1 LQVRPDEAISLGR
14 TGVQVTRLGV
24 GCAWFGNLYQAVPE
38 DAATAVLAR
47 AFELGIR
54 LVDTAP
60 LYGFG
65 LAERRIAPALALVSR
80 DDFVLSTKVGRT
92 LRARRPN
99 DPLDLAYD
107 GNGPLFVDAAALY
120 AEFDFSYEAVMRS
133 IEESLGRLGVERL
146 DIVLIHDPDDHY
158 AQAVDGAYRALHS
171 LRDEGVVGA
180 IGAGMNQPGMLARF
194 ARDTDIDCVLL
205 AGCYTLLDQSGAEEM
220 LPECARRGIGV
231 VLGGVFNTGVL
242 AQPSP
247 QACYK
252 YQVVPDDVLARVRQL
267 ARICES
273 HGVPLKAAA
282 LQFPFRHPA
291 VTSVLTGVRSTV
303 ELDDNASL
311 LQLPVPEAMWQEL
324 YSSGLLSS
332 PRDEP

>member
-1 LQVRPDEAISLGR
+1 
-14 TGVQVTRLGV
+14 
-24 GCAWFGNLYQAVPE
+24 
-38 DAATAVLAR
+38 
-47 AFELGIR
+47 
-54 LVDTAP
+54 
-60 LYGFG
+60 
-65 LAERRIAPALALVSR
+65 
-80 DDFVLSTKVGRT
+80 
-92 LRARRPN
+92 
-99 DPLDLAYD
+99 
-107 GNGPLFVDAAALY
+107 
-120 AEFDFSYEAVMRS
+120 MRS
-133 IEESLGRLGVERL
+133 VEESLGRLGLERL
-146 DIVLIHDPDDHY
+146 DIVLMHDPDDHY
-158 AQAVDGAYRALHS
+158 AQAVDGAYRTLHR

-205 AGCYTLLDQSGAEEM
+205 AGGYTLLDQSGAEEM

-252 YQVVPDDVLARVRQL
+252 YQVVPDEVLARVRQL
-267 ARICES
+267 ARTCES

-291 VTSVLTGVRSTV
+291 VTSVLTGVRSSV

-311 LQLPVPEAMWQEL
+311 LQLPIPEAMWHEL

-332 PRDEP
+332 TSDEH

>member
-1 LQVRPDEAISLGR
+1 MRPDETVSLGG

-38 DAATAVLAR
+38 DAAAAVLAR

-65 LAERRIAPALALVSR
+65 LADRRIAPALAVVSR
-80 DDFVLSTKVGRT
+80 DSFVLSTKVGRT
-92 LRARRPN
+92 LRARRPD

-107 GNGPLFVDAAALY
+107 GNGPLFVDAPALH

-133 IEESLGRLGVERL
+133 VEESLGRLGLERL
-146 DIVLIHDPDDHY
+146 DIVLMHDPDDHY
-158 AQAVDGAYRALHS
+158 AQAVDGAYRTLHS

-205 AGCYTLLDQSGAEEM
+205 AGGYTLLDQSGAEEM

-252 YQVVPDDVLARVRQL
+252 YQVVPDEVLARVRQL
-267 ARICES
+267 ARTCES

-282 LQFPFRHPA
+282 LQFPVRHPA
-291 VTSVLTGVRSTV
+291 VTSVLTGVRSSV

-311 LQLPVPEAMWQEL
+311 LQLPIPEAMWHEL

-332 PRDEP
+332 TNDEH

>member
-1 LQVRPDEAISLGR
+1 MRPDEAISLGR
-14 TGVQVTRLGV
+14 TGVQVSRLGV
-24 GCAWFGNLYQAVPE
+24 GCAWFGNLYQAVPDE
-38 DAATAVLAR
+38 AATAVLAR
-47 AFELGIR
+47 SFELGIR

-65 LAERRIAPALALVSR
+65 LAERRIAPALARVGR
-80 DDFVLSTKVGRT
+80 DDFVLSTKVGRA
-92 LRARRPN
+92 LRARRPD
-99 DPLDLAYD
+99 DPAELAYD
-107 GNGPLFVDAAALY
+107 GNGPLFVDAPALY

-133 IEESLGRLGVERL
+133 VEEGLERLGLERL

-158 AQAVDGAYRALHS
+158 AQAVDGAYWALHG
-171 LRDEGVVGA
+171 LRAEGVIGA

-220 LPECARRGIGV
+220 LPECARRGVGV
-231 VLGGVFNTGVL
+231 ILGGVFNTGVL

-267 ARICES
+267 ARICGS

-291 VTSVLTGVRSTV
+291 VTSVLTGVRSTA

-311 LQLPVPEAMWQEL
+311 LRPVAETRL
-324 YSSGLLSS
+324 YHRPGG
-332 PRDEP
+332 

>member
-1 LQVRPDEAISLGR
+1 MRPDEVISLGR

-65 LAERRIAPALALVSR
+65 LAERRIASALDLVSR

-107 GNGPLFVDAAALY
+107 GNGPLFVDAAALH
-120 AEFDFSYEAVMRS
+120 AEFDFSYEAAMRS
-133 IEESLGRLGVERL
+133 VEESLGRLGLERL

-171 LRDEGVVGA
+171 LRGEGLVGA
-180 IGAGMNQPGMLARF
+180 IGAGMNEPAMLARF

-205 AGCYTLLDQSGAEEM
+205 AGCYTLLDQSGAQEM

-231 VLGGVFNTGVL
+231 ILGGVFNTGVL

-252 YQVVPDDVLARVRQL
+252 YRVVPNDVLARVRQL

-273 HGVPLKAAA
+273 HGVALKAAA

-291 VTSVLTGVRSTV
+291 VTSVLTGVRSTA

-311 LQLPVPEAMWQEL
+311 LQVPVPEAMWQEL
-324 YSSGLLSS
+324 YSAGLLSPPS
-332 PRDEP
+332 DER

>member
-1 LQVRPDEAISLGR
+1 VRPDEAIALGR
-14 TGVQVTRLGV
+14 SGVRVTRLGV

-54 LVDTAP
+54 LIDTAP

-65 LAERRIAPALALVSR
+65 LAERRIAPALDLVRR

-92 LRARRPN
+92 LRARRPD

-107 GNGPLFVDAAALY
+107 GKGPLFVDAAALR
-120 AEFDFSYEAVMRS
+120 AEFDFSYEAVLRGV
-133 IEESLGRLGVERL
+133 EESLGRLGLERL

-158 AQAVDGAYRALHS
+158 AQAVDGAYRALHR
-171 LRDEGVVGA
+171 LRDEGVVRA

-231 VLGGVFNTGVL
+231 ILGGIFNTGVL

-252 YQVVPDDVLARVRQL
+252 YQVVPDDVLGRVREL

-291 VTSVLTGVRSTV
+291 VTSVLAGVRSTV
-303 ELDDNASL
+303 ELEENASL
-311 LQLPVPEAMWQEL
+311 LQLAVPEAMWQEL
-324 YSSGLLSS
+324 SSAGLL
-332 PRDEP
+332 PAAAPDR

>member
-1 LQVRPDEAISLGR
+1 M
-14 TGVQVTRLGV
+14 
-24 GCAWFGNLYQAVPE
+24 
-38 DAATAVLAR
+38 
-47 AFELGIR
+47 
-54 LVDTAP
+54 
-60 LYGFG
+60 
-65 LAERRIAPALALVSR
+65 SR

-107 GNGPLFVDAAALY
+107 GNGPLFVDAPALH

-133 IEESLGRLGVERL
+133 VEESLGRLGLERL

-205 AGCYTLLDQSGAEEM
+205 AGCYTLLDQSGAEEL

-267 ARICES
+267 ARTCES

-332 PRDEP
+332 PRDEQPTATTYFR